1 MEFTNRFRDI
11 VLTPDAVGK
20 IDELLTKFPIGVKLA
35 GSQGKE
41 FKEDDTNQPK
51 TLSISS

>member
-20 IDELLTKFPIGVKLA
+20 IDELLTKFPIGKHSKQRRVKVFAVGL
-35 GSQGKE
+35 
-41 FKEDDTNQPK
+41 N
-51 TLSISS
+51 

>member
-20 IDELLTKFPIGVKLA
+20 IDELLTKFPLG
-35 GSQGKE
+35 
-41 FKEDDTNQPK
+41 NQPGHDK
-51 TLSISS
+51 WKPDIKLNFKLTNSHK